1 MPYPKGVGVRIP
13 VVQNAKQP
21 VSRSSGLLA
30 ALFLAA
36 ALALGGGGSPNPL
49 PEMILEILAAVT
61 VVLWTLGLLRSPS
74 FKRVPLSAWVI
85 AIIIAAIPIL
95 QLIPLPPFIW
105 QALPGRKI
113 EYDALALI
121 GEQSNWRTWSLAPAR
136 TLSSVLSLG
145 PPLLLL
151 TMTSALDEK
160 GRLAVIRSV
169 ALMAVA
175 TLIFGA
181 LQHSASD
188 GSPIDLYG
196 VGGKILSGF
205 QANNNATADLMLIA
219 LMSGPLLVRTSVT
232 EHLIPDKAAVVL
244 TISAVYMVIC
254 AVAVVLTSSRAGIA
268 LLPIPILAS
277 LWILRRWIRF
287 TPRVVLTG
295 LLAMLIAGPI
305 CVVLARANPLLASVI
320 ARFDF
325 ANELRPQLWR
335 DGLFVAQTY
344 FPFGVGM
351 GDFVPALVADERLQ
365 SVQQTMP
372 NRAHNELIELIAETG
387 VFGLMALSATLFL
400 LIREVFRKVRSA
412 SRESI
417 GIVCFAST
425 ALIVLSVHSMVDYPL
440 RSLSLASLAAACAG
454 LLLARSR
461 DPERALDARPA
472 PLLTSK

>member
-1 MPYPKGVGVRIP
+1 M
-13 VVQNAKQP
+13 QNAKQP

-175 TLIFGA
+175 TLIMGA
-181 LQHSASD
+181 LQHSAGD
-188 GSPIDLYG
+188 DSPLQLYG
-196 VGGKILSGF
+196 EVTPALTGF
-205 QANNNATADLMLIA
+205 QANNNATADLLLIA
-219 LMSGPLLVRTSVT
+219 LMTASLLVRDLVT
-232 EHLIPDKAAVVL
+232 GRVIPDKPGIVLAISAIFMTICAFAVVL
-244 TISAVYMVIC
+244 A
-254 AVAVVLTSSRAGIA
+254 SSRMGIA
-268 LLPIPILAS
+268 LLPIPIIAS
-277 LWILRRWIRF
+277 FWMLRPWIGF
-287 TPRVVLTG
+287 TSRG
-295 LLAMLIAGPI
+295 LLIALLGLLLAVPI
-305 CVVLARANPLLASVI
+305 CLILAQSNPLLAGVM
-320 ARFDF
+320 ARFQF
-325 ANELRPQLWR
+325 SNELRPQLWH
-335 DGLFVAQTY
+335 DGLFVAQKY

-351 GDFVPALVADERLQ
+351 GDFVPAFIADERLVSVSQ
-365 SVQQTMP
+365 SMP
-372 NRAHNELIELIAETG
+372 NRAHNELIELITETG

-400 LIREVFRKVRSA
+400 LIREGVRAARSA
-412 SRESI
+412 SRQSI
-417 GIVCFAST
+417 AVIWFAATS
-425 ALIVLSVHSMVDYPL
+425 LIILSLHSMVDYPL
-440 RSLSLASLAAACAG
+440 RSLSLASLAAVCAG
-454 LLLARSR
+454 LLLNRSN
-461 DPERALDARPA
+461 DARRDHDAFPA
-472 PLLTSK
+472 RQVASK